1 MKFDSFLEKMKE
13 HNRRMDGHC
22 ERLIG
27 LNERFEKTL
36 KKLEKTLKKQV
47 TEDEGRHAKS
57 HAEGS

>member
-27 LNERFEKTL
+27 LNERFEKTMESL
-36 KKLEKTLKKQV
+36 VKILEKQV
-47 TEDEGRHAKS
+47 TEDGGETCRGLR
-57 HAEGS
+57 

>member
-27 LNERFEKTL
+27 LNERFEKTMESL
-36 KKLEKTLKKQV
+36 VKILEKQV
-47 TEDEGRHAKS
+47 TEDGGETCKKS
-57 HAEGS
+57 R